1 MNVATFP
8 PASLTVQLAEL
19 EREKKMRAGVYPHW
33 IATRKITERAAA
45 YQNNALD
52 GAIATIKRLADAQAR
67 GEPGRNELIKQLRN
81 ARKFIFDLGL
91 VVPAELDELLAKVP
105 E

>member
-1 MNVATFP
+1 MNVASFP
-8 PASLTVQLAEL
+8 PPSLTTQLAEL

-52 GAIATIKRLADAQAR
+52 GAIATLKRLADAQAR
-67 GEPGRNELIKQLRN
+67 GEPGRKELVDALRE
-81 ARKFIFDLGL
+81 AVRLADEGSAIT
-91 VVPAELDELLAKVP
+91 PEIRELLAKVP
-105 E
+105 A